1 MPRAQ
6 KKVKSPPKSLSPNQQ
21 LQRLARKWIRRLN
34 LTTFNKIQIS
44 FAPES
49 EMDEALGVAYWTP
62 EYKTAVIKILDPE
75 KLEEDDTD
83 VERTLVHELLH
94 IMLQGHRTMDEVTKI
109 YDPTFEA
116 ALNVLADVLV
126 DG

>member
-1 MPRAQ
+1 MPAA
-6 KKVKSPPKSLSPNQQ
+6 KKVKSPPKALSPNQQ

-34 LTTFNKIQIS
+34 LTAFNKIQVS

-49 EMDEALGVAYWTP
+49 EMEEALGVAYWTP
-62 EYKTAVIKILDPE
+62 EYKTAVIKILAPDNP
-75 KLEEDDTD
+75 EDDEQD

-94 IMLQGHRTMDEVTKI
+94 IMMQGHRTMDDVTKT
-109 YDPTFEA
+109 YDPAFEA

>member
-1 MPRAQ
+1 M
-6 KKVKSPPKSLSPNQQ
+6 
-21 LQRLARKWIRRLN
+21 
-34 LTTFNKIQIS
+34 
-44 FAPES
+44 E
-49 EMDEALGVAYWTP
+49 EALGVAYWTP

-75 KLEEDDTD
+75 KLEEDNTD

-94 IMLQGHRTMDEVTKI
+94 IMLQGHRTMDEVTKV

>member
-6 KKVKSPPKSLSPNQQ
+6 KKVKSPPKVLSPNQQ

-34 LTTFNKIQIS
+34 LTTFNKIQVS
-44 FAPES
+44 YAPKS
-49 EMDEALGVAYWTP
+49 EMEESLGHAYWTP
-62 EYKTAVIKILDPE
+62 EYKTAVIKILNPDDPE
-75 KLEEDDTD
+75 EDEQD

-94 IMLQGHRTMDEVTKI
+94 IMLQGHRIMDEVTKV
-109 YDPTFEA
+109 YDPIFEA